1 MVTMGDGE
9 TRNVLEGLTA
19 ANAFLSGT
27 VLLNGH
33 KTKLS
38 FGTAAY
44 VTQDDNLI
52 GTLTVEKLFGIQQE
66 FDLLTR
72 CCGDITIHF
81 LFTSWSHSALEPS
94 MMVCQGS

>member
-9 TRNVLEGLTA
+9 TRNVLEGLTGYA
-19 ANAFLSGT
+19 EPGT
-27 VLLNGH
+27 L
-33 KTKLS
+33 
-38 FGTAAY
+38 TALMGPAY